1 MWGVCRSV
9 VRFAPQG
16 EVSVPQMHMCS
27 EPATHCIYPPPPILG
42 AAGALSAHAH
52 IPCCEG
58 ED

>member
-1 MWGVCRSV
+1 

-27 EPATHCIYPPPPILG
+27 EPATHCIRLPLFG

-58 ED
+58 EA